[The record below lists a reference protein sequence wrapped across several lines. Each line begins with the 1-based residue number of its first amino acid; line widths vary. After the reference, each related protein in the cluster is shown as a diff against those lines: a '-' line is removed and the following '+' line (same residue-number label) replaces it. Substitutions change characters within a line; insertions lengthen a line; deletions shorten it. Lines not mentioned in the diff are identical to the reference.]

1 MGSRQTNHHD
11 AGRNREQLDVTP
23 TTTSAAHHTDDTSQR
38 ETNQHLEH
46 LLTLAGHELRTPLT
60 AINGNIQLAQ
70 RRLSS
75 GDPSSG
81 HTMETVLELLTRT
94 KRQLDR
100 MNNLIEQILHAERI
114 HEGQLDLQR
123 ARYDLVSIARE
134 TTEQYR
140 LLWPHRTI
148 TLAPPAIEQGDIAL
162 YVVADVEHI
171 AQVIAN
177 YLSNALKF
185 SPDDTP
191 IVLRVERLGN
201 QAHLAVRDQGP
212 GLPPEEHE
220 RIWERFY
227 RVPGTRELSGS
238 GIGFGLGL
246 YICREVITQHGG
258 QVGVNSAPG
267 KGSTFWY
274 RLDLAPDVARAE

>member
-1 MGSRQTNHHD
+1 MGSSQTNHPN
-11 AGRNREQLDVTP
+11 AGRNREQSDVTP
-23 TTTSAAHHTDDTSQR
+23 TTSAAHYTHDTTQR
-38 ETNQHLEH
+38 ETDQHLER

-60 AINGNIQLAQ
+60 TINGNIQLAQ

-75 GDPSSG
+75 DDPATG
-81 HTMETVLELLTRT
+81 HTMDTVLDLLIRT

-100 MNNLIEQILHAERI
+100 MNNLIERILHAERI
-114 HEGQLDLQR
+114 HEGRLDLQL
-123 ARYDLVSIARE
+123 ARCDLVGIARE

-148 TLAPPAIEQGDIAL
+148 NLAPPGIEQSTTAL

-171 AQVIAN
+171 AQVTAN

-191 IVLRVERLGN
+191 TVLRVEQRGD
-201 QAHLAVRDQGP
+201 QARIAVRDQGP

-220 RIWERFY
+220 RAWERFY
-227 RVPGTRELSGS
+227 RAPGIHELSGS

-246 YICREVITQHGG
+246 YICREIITKHGG
-258 QVGVNSAPG
+258 QVGVKSAPG

-274 RLDLAPDVARAE
+274 TLDLAPEIACAE